1 MIVLKS
7 LLSGFLLPQL
17 KCSQVGYREA
27 HTFHQGGLRMAAPAP
42 TPPMTPRRIAFR
54 QGLLFGGGLGIAALV
69 LNLCLGFVPYA
80 GRFGFSPVSPLTGN
94 NVLVYLIGFAA
105 FFFAGWR
112 TAQQTGRVDIGGL
125 AGFWAGLVGGLV
137 LIVID
142 IVLVIYS
149 YSLTYR
155 PSVSVSSV
163 ASIIVSLLLLAGRD
177 AILALLLG
185 AGLGSWAASLEEP
198 MPPSGL
204 LLLNRTNRPPRH
216 RPQRLRSRPRHLQAN
231 HRPLGPMV
239 GGW

>member
-1 MIVLKS
+1 
-7 LLSGFLLPQL
+7 
-17 KCSQVGYREA
+17 
-27 HTFHQGGLRMAAPAP
+27 MAAPAP

-185 AGLGSWAASLEEP
+185 AGLGVLGGFIGRTYATSGPAAAQP
-198 MPPSGL
+198 NQPPATPPPAAAPQPPPS
-204 LLLNRTNRPPRH
+204 PPSQ
-216 RPQRLRSRPRHLQAN
+216 P
-231 HRPLGPMV
+231 
-239 GGW
+239 